1 VQGGER
7 EGARGGTYAVCVWG
21 GRGGEG
27 VGGRRHVQCVLWMER
42 ESVGGDLN
50 TSVCVCVC
58 VCVRVCVYVC
68 MCVCVCVRACV
79 CVRVCVV
86 CVCTVCG
93 PTCLARVMALGW
105 HLVQMPA
112 GQGGWPGQPGLILQL
127 RSSREANLPL
137 VFVRRGHNIQ

>member
-1 VQGGER
+1 
-7 EGARGGTYAVCVWG
+7 
-21 GRGGEG
+21 
-27 VGGRRHVQCVLWMER
+27 VQCVLWMER
-42 ESVGGDLN
+42 ESAGGDLN

-58 VCVRVCVYVC
+58 
-68 MCVCVCVRACV
+68 
-79 CVRVCVV
+79 V

-137 VFVRRGHNIQ
+137 VFLRRGHNIQ